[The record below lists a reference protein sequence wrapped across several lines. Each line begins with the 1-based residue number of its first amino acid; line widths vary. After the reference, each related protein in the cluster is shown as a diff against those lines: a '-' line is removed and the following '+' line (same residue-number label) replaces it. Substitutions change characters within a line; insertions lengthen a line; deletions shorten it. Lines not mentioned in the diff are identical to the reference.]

1 MKEIDLEIPTIPG
14 DPEPIRLA
22 VKSGFQ
28 MFIVGPNGSGKSA
41 LLQLFVNQICRDG
54 GHEKIK
60 WLTAHRQ
67 TWLDSSGTEFTPQV
81 RQDHEV
87 GTQHN
92 HRSNEARWKDLGT
105 QNNLSALIFD
115 LFAGENRRAREI
127 AQYVDNDETVKA
139 RAASAARPSP
149 FNQLNELLHD
159 CDLKVTIIHSNDQFL
174 YTRHSQAEQYSVT
187 EMSDGERGALILAAH
202 VVTAEPGTVFVIDE
216 PEKHLHQSILHK
228 FLSLLIE
235 RRKADC
241 AFIIATHEITLPVAI
256 PESQVLILRSCEWT
270 NNYCAAWEAQLLA
283 GDCRMPDDLKL
294 AILGSRSR
302 ILFVEGEAHSLDY
315 ALYTTL
321 FPNLTVVP
329 QGSCDE
335 VQKAVRGLR
344 ESHEMHH
351 VEAFGLIDRD
361 DRDDEEVEK
370 LAEDCIFALKVYSVE
385 ALFYSSDAINAVA
398 RRQAESLEVDANDLF
413 AATKA
418 KALETLQDR
427 GIPERMAEMKCKRRL
442 RELTLSLVSDWESVN
457 NNLGQPIGSFFNLP
471 DRTEEVDIF
480 KRLVEKE
487 DFDALVANYPLRGSR
502 AFQNIAT
509 SLGCDKRK
517 TYESI
522 VRTLVRNDPQLAKSL
537 KNRIHSLS
545 NAMDS
550 GDSAQIAQ

>member
-1 MKEIDLEIPTIPG
+1 MREIALEIPTTPG
-14 DPEPIRLA
+14 DPEPLRLTA
-22 VKSGFQ
+22 KSGFQ
-28 MFIVGPNGSGKSA
+28 LFIVGPNGSGKSA

-67 TWLDSSGTEFTPQV
+67 TWFDSGGTEFTPQV
-81 RQDHEV
+81 RQEYEV
-87 GTQHN
+87 GTQNN
-92 HRSNEARWKDLGT
+92 HRTNEARWKDLGT
-105 QNNLSALIFD
+105 HDNLSAIIFD
-115 LFAGENRRAREI
+115 LFAGENSRAREI
-127 AQYVDNDETVKA
+127 ALHVDNDETVKA
-139 RAASAARPSP
+139 RATSTARPSP

-174 YTRHSQAEQYSVT
+174 YTKYSQDEQYSVT

-216 PEKHLHQSILHK
+216 PEKHLHQSILHG
-228 FLSLLIE
+228 FLSSLFE

-256 PESQVLILRSCEWT
+256 PDSQVLILRSCEWT
-270 NNYCAAWEAQLLA
+270 DNYCAAWKAQLLD
-283 GDCRMPDDLKL
+283 GDYQIPDDLKL
-294 AILGSRSR
+294 AILGSRNR

-361 DRDDEEVEK
+361 DRDDEQVDK
-370 LAEDCIFALKVYSVE
+370 LAEDCIFALEVYSVE
-385 ALFYSSDAINAVA
+385 ALYYSCAAIDAVA
-398 RRQAESLEVDANDLF
+398 RRQAESQGVDANQLI
-413 AATKA
+413 ALTIE

-427 GIPERMAEMKCKRRL
+427 GIPERMAEIKRKRRL
-442 RELTLSLVSDWESVN
+442 RESTLSLSSDWESVN
-457 NNLGQPIGSFFNLP
+457 NNLSQPVSSFFNLP
-471 DRTEEVDIF
+471 SCSEEINIF
-480 KRLVEKE
+480 NKLVEKE
-487 DFDALVANYPLRGSR
+487 EFDALVANYPLRRSR
-502 AFQNIAT
+502 AFQKIAT

-517 TYESI
+517 TYERI
-522 VRTLVRNDPQLAKSL
+522 VRTQVRNDPRLAKSL
-537 KNRIHSLS
+537 KNRIHPLS
-545 NAMDS
+545 KALESDDAS
-550 GDSAQIAQ
+550 